1 MHVIENPLLLFKYIE
16 ELGRI
21 SFNDLKLANLVSEI
35 IEFGSINS
43 DKDLENFD
51 FKSYLLNKG
60 LKVEIALIYKSNLIR
75 TYRSVIKSDFET
87 VEKSFL
93 GLLDLHNKLLEKND
107 LSQAFKDLEQNM
119 DQESYENFLKI
130 KKESLAKS

>member
-1 MHVIENPLLLFKYIE
+1 MHVIENPQLILKYIE

-21 SFNDLKLANLVSEI
+21 SFNDLKLSKLVSEI

-51 FKSYLLNKG
+51 FKSYLLDKG
-60 LKVEIALIYKSNLIR
+60 LKVETALIYKSNLIK
-75 TYRSVIKSDFET
+75 TYRSVIKSDFEI

-130 KKESLAKS
+130 KKESLAKN

>member
-1 MHVIENPLLLFKYIE
+1 MHIIENPALLFKYIE

-21 SFNDLKLANLVSEI
+21 SFNDLKLAKLVSEI
-35 IEFGSINS
+35 IEFGSINA

-51 FKSYLLNKG
+51 FKSYLLEKG
-60 LKVEIALIYKSNLIR
+60 LTEEIKNIYNSDLLK
-75 TYRSVIKSDFET
+75 TYRSVIKSDFEI

-93 GLLDLHNKLLEKND
+93 GLLDLHKQLLEKKD

-119 DQESYENFLKI
+119 DQESYENFLRI
-130 KKESLAKS
+130 KKESLVKN

>member
-51 FKSYLLNKG
+51 FKSYLLDKG
-60 LKVEIALIYKSNLIR
+60 LKVETALIYKSNLIK

-93 GLLDLHNKLLEKND
+93 GLLDLHNQLLEKKD

-119 DQESYENFLKI
+119 DQKSYENFLRI
-130 KKESLAKS
+130 KKESLVKN